1 MQKVLFIALGG
12 ALGTLS
18 RYGLAGL
25 VQRLAGGSFPL
36 GTFFVNMLG
45 TFLFGLVFG
54 FLETRLPLN
63 AEARMILLTGFMGA
77 FTTYSTFM
85 YESHSILRH
94 EQWGALLLYLG
105 GQIFIGLV
113 LMHTGLHL
121 ARKI

>member
-1 MQKVLFIALGG
+1 MQKLLFIALGG
-12 ALGTLS
+12 AIGTVS
-18 RYGLAGL
+18 RYGLAGV

-36 GTFFVNMLG
+36 GTWVVNMLG

-54 FLETRLPLN
+54 LLETRLPLN
-63 AEARMILLTGFMGA
+63 AEARMVLLTGFMGA

-85 YESHSILRH
+85 YESHSLLRLG
-94 EQWGALLLYLG
+94 QWGSVLLYLV
-105 GQIFIGLV
+105 GQIVLGLL